1 MEAKKLKDPTTKYYF
16 NKITGDE
23 LLELLTIAVQNSV
36 EIVAWLKGQEND
48 VQIYYPT
55 KLDKNE
61 GKLFLEYRPSLL
73 RPMKSNF
80 INHQIF
86 LKMNMEKYYIFA
98 HGNLH
103 FGSDEYFINTSSV
116 FYKSQQR
123 ENLRLQSAPDL
134 DFKMQIKIGDD
145 FYNLNDLSASG
156 ASFFIPQEKAVKF
169 EMGKI
174 YSHIFITLE
183 TDTFKIPKCEVVKEL
198 EVPNQ
203 KCLAVKF
210 LNVNISEE
218 TKLVVKLTSLL
229 RKIELLRAK
238 KKKT

>member
-1 MEAKKLKDPTTKYYF
+1 
-16 NKITGDE
+16 
-23 LLELLTIAVQNSV
+23 
-36 EIVAWLKGQEND
+36 
-48 VQIYYPT
+48 
-55 KLDKNE
+55 
-61 GKLFLEYRPSLL
+61 
-73 RPMKSNF
+73 
-80 INHQIF
+80 
-86 LKMNMEKYYIFA
+86 MNMEKYYIFA
-98 HGNLH
+98 HGKLH

-156 ASFFIPQEKAVKF
+156 ASFFIPQEKSAEF

-183 TDTFKIPKCEVVKEL
+183 NDTFKIPKCEVVKEL
-198 EVPNQ
+198 ELPNQ
-203 KCLAVKF
+203 KCVAVKF

-229 RKIELLRAK
+229 RAIELLRAK